1 MGHIREGGEA
11 KMRTLINR
19 RCGVCS
25 GLIFFFL
32 LNGTVFSQSY
42 KSLYPCFIDLPG
54 WEAEEVSGMDPD
66 DWVITT
72 GAKRDLITATRDYEK
87 GDKSLSVVI
96 QVGPGIAAL
105 YADMEESESNSD
117 GMHVTVKKIKGHQ
130 AHISCHRED
139 ETNCCDIRIV
149 LFSHKESGALLMFVS
164 EGLTEKEALEIAQKF
179 DWDLMTE
186 KAKSLKFH
194 SQ

>member
-1 MGHIREGGEA
+1 
-11 KMRTLINR
+11 MRTLIKR
-19 RCGVCS
+19 LCGVCS
-25 GLIFFFL
+25 VLIFFFL
-32 LNGTVFSQSY
+32 INGTAFSQSH
-42 KSLYPCFIDLPG
+42 KSLYPCLIDLPG
-54 WEAEEVSGMDPD
+54 WEAEEAYGMDPD
-66 DWVITT
+66 DWVMTT

-96 QVGPGIAAL
+96 QVGPDVASL
-105 YADMEESESNSD
+105 YADMEETESNSG

-130 AHISCHRED
+130 AHISCHLED
-139 ETNCCDIRIV
+139 ETNCCDMRIV
-149 LFSHKESGALLMFVS
+149 LFSDKESGALLMFVS

-194 SQ
+194 SK